1 MKEFLTRTI
10 FTKMV
15 EEAVLD
21 KKMDYMDAILLIC
34 EKNDID
40 PEGVKKF
47 ISVPIRNKIEAEAKK
62 LNLLPRENELE
73 FEIIDKYPVVG
84 E

>member
-1 MKEFLTRTI
+1 MKEFLTRTL

-15 EEAVLD
+15 EDIVLD
-21 KKMDYMDAILLIC
+21 KKMSYMDAILAIC

-47 ISVPIRNKIEAEAKK
+47 ISAPIRNKIEAEAKK

-73 FEIIDKYPVVG
+73 FDI
-84 E
+84 

>member
-15 EEAVLD
+15 EEAVLN

-73 FEIIDKYPVVG
+73 FDI
-84 E
+84 